1 MDERFGPLTP
11 GGIRTSATSTDI
23 IVVHSVHS
31 GYDGVELGKRIK
43 CDGTYVPKRSDQTV
57 GENQRLAGSP
67 EGGNRI
73 LYFTK
78 EIDGLRFEGLARCV
92 AHYDKED
99 PSRPGAVV
107 FELEMADS
115 AGRPQGA
122 RAGRRDIPPGSRGT
136 PSPDLDT
143 IMSVERKISDRLH
156 FAGRRELLAA
166 LPAGIDQAGL
176 DRILEYLEGSA
187 NISTDS
193 DSVRWAFSGAG
204 PQEGPSAAENGGAA
218 AAAADP
224 PKEPAHILSTT
235 ERLSADLD
243 NDLPYSAETE
253 QVIADCRAGRPIGKT
268 YTAEEYL
275 RHLDQEYGASDM
287 EDAGKRAG
295 IRQA

>member
-11 GGIRTSATSTDI
+11 GGIRTSATTTDI
-23 IVVHSVHS
+23 IIVHSVHS
-31 GYDGVELGKRIK
+31 GYGGIELGKRIK
-43 CDGTYVPKRSDQTV
+43 CDGTYVEKRSDQMV
-57 GENQRLAGSP
+57 GENQKLARSP
-67 EGGNRI
+67 EGGNRV

-78 EIDGLRFEGLARCV
+78 EIDGLRFEGLVKCV

-99 PSRPGAVV
+99 PLRPGAVV
-107 FELEMADS
+107 FELEMADG
-115 AGRPQGA
+115 AGWPQGA
-122 RAGRRDIPPGSRGT
+122 RAGRRDIPPGPRGA
-136 PSPDLDT
+136 PAPDLDT
-143 IMSVERKISDRLH
+143 IMSVERKISDRRH

-187 NISTDS
+187 KISTGGGS
-193 DSVRWAFSGAG
+193 IRWAFSGAG
-204 PQEGPSAAENGGAA
+204 PQEGPSAVENDGAA

-224 PKEPAHILSTT
+224 PKEPAHILSTA

-243 NDLPYSAETE
+243 SDLPYSAETE
-253 QVIADCRAGRPIGKT
+253 QVIADCQAGRPIGKT

-275 RHLDQEYGASDM
+275 RHLDQEYGASDT